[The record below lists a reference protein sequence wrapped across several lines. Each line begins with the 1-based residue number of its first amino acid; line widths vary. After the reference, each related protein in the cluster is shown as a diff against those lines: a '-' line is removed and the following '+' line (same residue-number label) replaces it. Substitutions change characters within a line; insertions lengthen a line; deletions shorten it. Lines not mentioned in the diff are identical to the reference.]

1 MWSEHFTNMLVLM
14 VMAAL
19 VRMSFELSRQ
29 RSSGVEL
36 GTHKAPVGGS
46 NPSAASDVPPER
58 VTRDYWD
65 TYLEDNALRAGRK
78 DTDAGA
84 FLSTM
89 IEAAGDILREM
100 GKEDSDAAYMMGK
113 VGKIRR
119 ALKWTRDWTDP
130 LSPGEGERLAEV
142 KERVEG
148 LPAPTAGTRAVK
160 ELLVAITNRN
170 VPVVRAKLD
179 VVSELVKGSPT
190 PKQREWSE
198 KAVQKYAEAQDKKW
212 RHWNEAMFEGTE

>member
-14 VMAAL
+14 VMASLLRA
-19 VRMSFELSRQ
+19 SYELSRQ

-65 TYLEDNALRAGRK
+65 TYLEDNALRTGRK

-100 GKEDSDAAYMMGK
+100 GKEDSDAAYMMEK
-113 VGKIRR
+113 VGRIRHT
-119 ALKWTRDWTDP
+119 LKWTRDWSDP
-130 LSPGEGERLAEV
+130 LSPGEWERLAEV
-142 KERVEG
+142 KERLKG
-148 LPAPTAGTRAVK
+148 LPAPTAGTKAVK

-170 VPVVRAKLD
+170 VPVIRAKLD
-179 VVSELVKGSPT
+179 MVEGLVKSSPT
-190 PKQREWSE
+190 PEQREWSE
-198 KAVQKYAEAQDKKW
+198 KAVRKYAEAQDKKW
-212 RHWNEAMFEGTE
+212 RHWNEAMFERTE